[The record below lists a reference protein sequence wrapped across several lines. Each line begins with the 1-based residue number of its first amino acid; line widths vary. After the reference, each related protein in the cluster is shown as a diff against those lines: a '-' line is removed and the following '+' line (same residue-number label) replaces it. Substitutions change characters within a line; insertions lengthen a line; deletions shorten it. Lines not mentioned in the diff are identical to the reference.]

1 VTSNVSAVLFASV
14 FFTVFFL
21 LTLYFQQVEHY
32 SAIRTGMAYL
42 PFGIVISVG
51 IGLASQLAPKIGVK
65 PLFCAGALLFAGG
78 VLLLSR
84 ITVHGSYWTHAFP
97 AMVVMSLGSGINF
110 AAFGIASVHQVSGE
124 DASLASGIQN
134 TAQQVGG
141 AVGLAVLASLALRH
155 ANTAVA
161 HGVAVASAST
171 NGAVLVFRV
180 GAGVALAGALLV
192 ALVRFGRPEP
202 HVEVAAAG
210 SELESAAV

>member
-1 VTSNVSAVLFASV
+1 
-14 FFTVFFL
+14 
-21 LTLYFQQVEHY
+21 
-32 SAIRTGMAYL
+32 
-42 PFGIVISVG
+42 
-51 IGLASQLAPKIGVK
+51 
-65 PLFCAGALLFAGG
+65 
-78 VLLLSR
+78 
-84 ITVHGSYWTHAFP
+84 
-97 AMVVMSLGSGINF
+97 
-110 AAFGIASVHQVSGE
+110 
-124 DASLASGIQN
+124 
-134 TAQQVGG
+134 
-141 AVGLAVLASLALRH
+141 LAVLASLALRH